1 MNEKY
6 LIGEEGVKSYEQ
18 NGDISGYEFGVRVPY
33 YMGVPLSQINQ
44 FEVYMDGVRENPDNI
59 RLIMKTAEEFKLA
72 EIITVSGYHWEYGE
86 KLRTVVLRDHK
97 LPKGKHK
104 LEVVVGIDVIY
115 MPKGIGGSKAYLEF
129 EI

>member
-6 LIGEEGVKSYEQ
+6 MIAEEGVRCYKRE
-18 NGDISGYEFGVRVPY
+18 NNTVAYEFGVRVPY

-44 FEVYMDGVRENPDNI
+44 FEVYIDGVLENLENI
-59 RLIMKTAEEFKLA
+59 RLIMKTGEEFKLS
-72 EIITVSGYHWEYGE
+72 EIITVSSYHWEYGE
-86 KLRTVVLRDHK
+86 KLRTVVLRDQEIREGRHN
-97 LPKGKHK
+97 